1 MKKIQRQTGNA
12 SGEKRLPEAFPG
24 FLPEASLKYPA
35 GFAILYLR
43 DLSRISPEKAKT
55 ITYQDDF
62 EKMDNTVRTRF
73 APSPTGFMH
82 VGNLRTALYAWL
94 LARSEHGKFI
104 LRIEDT
110 DRARLV
116 ENAVEVIYATLKRA
130 GLDHDEGPDVGG
142 EYGPYVQSERKAI
155 YAEYAKQLVASGAAY
170 YCFCDKQEEHDDAEA
185 EAVPVSQGCPGNC
198 RDLAPEEAER
208 RVRAGEEYVIR
219 QKIDRAGTSTFTD
232 LVFGDITIENKVL
245 DDQILIKRDGMPT
258 YNFANVVDD
267 HLMGITHV
275 VRGSEY
281 LSSTPKYNLLYRAF
295 GWEIPKY
302 VHLPLIMGRDA
313 EGNVSKLS
321 KRHGSVS
328 FENLVAEGYLSEAIV
343 NYIAL
348 LGWSPKSDRE
358 IFTLG
363 ELAEV
368 FGIAGLNKSPAVFD
382 YGKLRWMNSEHIK
395 MMTPEKFAE
404 VSFPFS
410 GLAGSPAESK
420 YPVIAALL
428 QARTELLSEIPEKI
442 AFFRELP
449 EYDVSLFCHQKSKS
463 TPETARET
471 LEALLPKFSALE
483 KWDRDS
489 VAALLKEYAEAKQ
502 VKIGQPMWAARIA
515 VSGQAVTP
523 GGPGEIMEILG
534 REESL
539 RRMRIALEKLA

>member
-1 MKKIQRQTGNA
+1 
-12 SGEKRLPEAFPG
+12 
-24 FLPEASLKYPA
+24 
-35 GFAILYLR
+35 
-43 DLSRISPEKAKT
+43 
-55 ITYQDDF
+55 
-62 EKMDNTVRTRF
+62 MDTVRTRF

-94 LARSEHGKFI
+94 LARSQGGKFI

-116 ENAVEVIYATLKRA
+116 EDAVDVIYATLKRA

-142 EYGPYVQSERKAI
+142 PCGPYVQSERKPL
-155 YAEYAKQLVASGAAY
+155 YAEYAKKPVASGAAY
-170 YCFCDKQEEHDDAEA
+170 YCFCDKEDELSDAESVPSTLTCPGSCRDLDPAEA
-185 EAVPVSQGCPGNC
+185 EK
-198 RDLAPEEAER
+198 
-208 RVRAGEEYVIR
+208 RVAAGEPFVIR
-219 QKIDRAGTSTFTD
+219 QKIDRSGTSTFSD

-245 DDQILIKRDGMPT
+245 DDQILLKRDGMPT

-295 GWEIPKY
+295 GWELPQY

-313 EGNVSKLS
+313 DGNVSKLS

-358 IFTLG
+358 IFTLD
-363 ELAEV
+363 ELVAA
-368 FGIAGLNKSPAVFD
+368 FNLAGLNKSPAVFD
-382 YGKLRWMNSEHIK
+382 YDKLRWMNSEHIK
-395 MMTPEKFAE
+395 MLPPEKFAE
-404 VSFPFS
+404 LSLPFS
-410 GLAGSPAESK
+410 GLAGTPLESRYPA
-420 YPVIAALL
+420 IAALL
-428 QARTELLSEIPEKI
+428 QARTEKLTDIPEKI

-449 EYDVSLFCHQKSKS
+449 EYGVELFCHQKSKS
-463 TPETARET
+463 TPETAKA
-471 LEALLPKFSALE
+471 ALTELAPKLAALAG
-483 KWDRDS
+483 WDRDGI
-489 VAALLKEYAEAKQ
+489 AALLKEYAEAKQ
-502 VKIGQPMWAARIA
+502 VKVGQPMWAARIA

-539 RRMRIALEKLA
+539 RRIDLALAKL

>member
-1 MKKIQRQTGNA
+1 
-12 SGEKRLPEAFPG
+12 
-24 FLPEASLKYPA
+24 
-35 GFAILYLR
+35 
-43 DLSRISPEKAKT
+43 
-55 ITYQDDF
+55 
-62 EKMDNTVRTRF
+62 MDTVRTRF

-94 LARSEHGKFI
+94 LARSQGGKFI

-142 EYGPYVQSERKAI
+142 PCGPYVQSERKPLYI
-155 YAEYAKQLVASGAAY
+155 EYAKKLVASGAAY
-170 YCFCDKQEEHDDAEA
+170 YCFCDKEEESAEADAVPSTLTCPGGCRDLDPAEA
-185 EAVPVSQGCPGNC
+185 EK
-198 RDLAPEEAER
+198 
-208 RVRAGEEYVIR
+208 RVADGEPFVIR
-219 QKIDRAGTSTFTD
+219 QKIDRSGTSTFSD

-245 DDQILIKRDGMPT
+245 DDQILLKRDGMPT

-295 GWEIPKY
+295 GWELPQY

-313 EGNVSKLS
+313 DGNISKLS

-358 IFTLG
+358 IFTLS
-363 ELAEV
+363 ELVAA
-368 FGIAGLNKSPAVFD
+368 FNLAGLNKSPAVFD
-382 YGKLRWMNSEHIK
+382 YDKLRWMNAEHIK
-395 MMTPEKFAE
+395 ALPVEKFAE
-404 VSFPFS
+404 VSLPFS
-410 GLAGSPAESK
+410 GLAGTPFEAK
-420 YPVIAALL
+420 YVAIAALL
-428 QARTELLSEIPEKI
+428 QARTEKLTEIPEKV
-442 AFFRELP
+442 AFFKELP
-449 EYDVSLFCHQKSKS
+449 EYGAELFIHQKSKS
-463 TPETARET
+463 TPETASAT
-471 LEALLPKFSALE
+471 LAELAPRFAELADWNRDAIYALF
-483 KWDRDS
+483 
-489 VAALLKEYAEAKQ
+489 KEYSEAKQ
-502 VKIGQPMWAARIA
+502 VKIGQPMWAVRIA

-523 GGPGEIMEILG
+523 GGPCEIMEILG
-534 REESL
+534 RDEAL
-539 RRMRIALEKLA
+539 RRIDLARQKL

>member
-1 MKKIQRQTGNA
+1 
-12 SGEKRLPEAFPG
+12 
-24 FLPEASLKYPA
+24 
-35 GFAILYLR
+35 
-43 DLSRISPEKAKT
+43 
-55 ITYQDDF
+55 
-62 EKMDNTVRTRF
+62 MDNVRTRF

-94 LARSEHGKFI
+94 LARSTGGKFI

-142 EYGPYVQSERKAI
+142 ECGPYVQSERRALYLK
-155 YAEYAKQLVASGAAY
+155 YAKELVATGAAY
-170 YCFCDKQEEHDDAEA
+170 YCFCDKEDEPAEA
-185 EAVPVSQGCPGNC
+185 DAVPSTLTCPGNC
-198 RDLAPEEAER
+198 RDLEPAEAAR
-208 RVRAGEEYVIR
+208 RAEAGEPFVIR
-219 QKIDRAGTSTFTD
+219 QKIDRTGTSTFSD

-245 DDQILIKRDGMPT
+245 DDQILLKRDGMPT

-295 GWEIPKY
+295 GWELPQY

-313 EGNVSKLS
+313 DGNVSKLS

-358 IFTLG
+358 IFTLD
-363 ELAEV
+363 ELVAA
-368 FGIAGLNKSPAVFD
+368 FNLAGLNKSPAVFD
-382 YGKLRWMNSEHIK
+382 YDKLRWMNSEHIK
-395 MMTPEKFAE
+395 MLSPEKFAE
-404 VSFPFS
+404 LSLPFS
-410 GLAGSPAESK
+410 GLAGTPLEAK
-420 YPVIAALL
+420 YPAIAALL
-428 QARTELLSEIPEKI
+428 QARTEKLTDIPEKI

-449 EYDVSLFCHQKSKS
+449 EYDAALFCHQKSKS
-463 TPETARET
+463 TPETAKA
-471 LEALLPKFSALE
+471 ALTELVPKFSALAE
-483 KWDRDS
+483 WNRDS
-489 VAALLKEYAEAKQ
+489 IAALLKEYAEAKQ

-534 REESL
+534 RDESL
-539 RRMRIALEKLA
+539 RRIDLALAKL

>member
-1 MKKIQRQTGNA
+1 
-12 SGEKRLPEAFPG
+12 
-24 FLPEASLKYPA
+24 
-35 GFAILYLR
+35 
-43 DLSRISPEKAKT
+43 
-55 ITYQDDF
+55 
-62 EKMDNTVRTRF
+62 MDTVRTRF

-94 LARSEHGKFI
+94 LARSSQGKFI

-116 ENAVEVIYATLKRA
+116 EDAVSVIYATLKRA

-142 EYGPYVQSERKAI
+142 KYGPYVQSERKPL
-155 YAEYAKQLVASGAAY
+155 YAEYAKKLVESGAAY
-170 YCFCDKQEEHDDAEA
+170 YCFCDKEEEHDDAEESSA
-185 EAVPVSQGCPGNC
+185 PVSQGCPGNC
-198 RDLAPEEAER
+198 RDLDRSEAER
-208 RVRAGEEYVIR
+208 RVEDGEPYVIR
-219 QKIDRAGTSTFTD
+219 QKIDRTGTTAFSD
-232 LVFGDITIENKVL
+232 LVFGDIAIENKVL
-245 DDQILIKRDGMPT
+245 DDQILLKRDGMPT

-328 FENLVAEGYLSEAIV
+328 FENLIQEGYLSEAVV

-358 IFTLG
+358 IFSLD
-363 ELAEV
+363 ELTAA
-368 FGIAGLNKSPAVFD
+368 FSLAGLNKSPAVFD
-382 YGKLRWMNSEHIK
+382 YDKLRWMNSEHIK
-395 MMTPEKFAE
+395 MLPPEKFAE
-404 VSFPFS
+404 LSLPFS
-410 GLAGSPAESK
+410 GLAGSPLEPK
-420 YPVIAALL
+420 YPAIAALL
-428 QARTELLSEIPEKI
+428 QSRTELLTEIPEKI

-449 EYDVSLFCHQKSKS
+449 EYDTALFSHQKSKS

-471 LEALLPKFSALE
+471 LEALLPKFAALPA
-483 KWDRDS
+483 WDRDA
-489 VAALLKEYAEAKQ
+489 VAAALKEYAEAKQ
-502 VKIGQPMWAARIA
+502 VKLGQPMWAARIA

-539 RRMRIALEKLA
+539 RRMRIALDKLG

>member
-1 MKKIQRQTGNA
+1 
-12 SGEKRLPEAFPG
+12 
-24 FLPEASLKYPA
+24 
-35 GFAILYLR
+35 
-43 DLSRISPEKAKT
+43 
-55 ITYQDDF
+55 
-62 EKMDNTVRTRF
+62 MDNVRTRF

-94 LARSEHGKFI
+94 LARSQGGKFI

-142 EYGPYVQSERKAI
+142 DCGPYVQSERKPL
-155 YAEYAKQLVASGAAY
+155 YAEYAKKLVASGDAY
-170 YCFCDKQEEHDDAEA
+170 YCFCDKQEEHDAAGEGDA
-185 EAVPVSQGCPGNC
+185 PVSQGCPGEC
-198 RDLAPEEAER
+198 RDLDPAEAER
-208 RVRAGEEYVIR
+208 RVLAGEPFVIR
-219 QKIDRAGTSTFTD
+219 QKIDRTGTSSFSD

-245 DDQILIKRDGMPT
+245 DDQILLKRDGMPT

-295 GWEIPKY
+295 GWELPQY

-313 EGNVSKLS
+313 DGNVSKLS

-328 FENLVAEGYLSEAIV
+328 FENLIAEGYLSEAIV

-358 IFTLG
+358 IFS
-363 ELAEV
+363 LAELV
-368 FGIAGLNKSPAVFD
+368 AAFSLGGLNKSPAVFD
-382 YGKLRWMNSEHIK
+382 YDKLRWMNAEHIK
-395 MMTPEKFAE
+395 ALPVEKFAE
-404 VSFPFS
+404 VSRPFS
-410 GLAGSPAESK
+410 GLAGTPLETK
-420 YPVIAALL
+420 YPAIAALL
-428 QARTELLSEIPEKI
+428 QARTEKLTEIPEKI
-442 AFFRELP
+442 AFFRELS
-449 EYDVSLFCHQKSKS
+449 EYDTELFCHQKSKS
-463 TPETARET
+463 TPETAKTT
-471 LEALLPKFSALE
+471 LAELLPKFAALPE
-483 KWDRDS
+483 WNRDAI
-489 VAALLKEYAEAKQ
+489 AALLKEYAEAKQ
-502 VKIGQPMWAARIA
+502 VKLGQPMWAARIA

-539 RRMRIALEKLA
+539 RRMELALAKLN